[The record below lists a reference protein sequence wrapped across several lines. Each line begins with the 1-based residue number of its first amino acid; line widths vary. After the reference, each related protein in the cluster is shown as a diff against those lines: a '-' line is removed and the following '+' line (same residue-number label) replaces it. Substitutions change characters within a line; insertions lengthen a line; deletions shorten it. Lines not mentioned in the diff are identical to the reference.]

1 MTKDFIIK
9 KSPLHKIV
17 LYETAFEITNLQYK
31 DETCVFEYAKL
42 KRIAFKEPSTD
53 YLATLLTNIL
63 ELVFGGIDKIYKHRE
78 RLEIDYAG
86 ETKTFILTNFDEVEV
101 LKAIGAI
108 ESAKKKQ

>member
-1 MTKDFIIK
+1 MKQEFILK
-9 KSPLHKIV
+9 RSPLHKIV
-17 LYETAFEITNLQYK
+17 LYETAFEIINLQYK
-31 DETCVFEYAKL
+31 DETGVFEYAKL

-63 ELVFGGIDKIYKHRE
+63 ELVFGGIDKIYKNRE

-86 ETKTFILTNFDEVEV
+86 ETKTFILTNFDKVEV

-108 ESAKKKQ
+108 ASKIKQ

>member
-1 MTKDFIIK
+1 MKQEFILK

-17 LYETAFEITNLQYK
+17 LYETTFEIINLQYK
-31 DETCVFEYAKL
+31 DETGVFEYAKL

-63 ELVFGGIDKIYKHRE
+63 ELVFGGSFDKIYKHRE

-86 ETKTFILTNFDEVEV
+86 ETKTFILTNFDKIEV

-108 ESAKKKQ
+108 ASEIKQ